1 MTGVFFFIFIALSLG
16 VTYVAARRT
25 RSAEHFYT
33 AGGSVTGLQNGLALA
48 GDYMSAASFLGI
60 AGLVALSGF
69 DGLIYSIGFLVG
81 WPVVMFL
88 IAEPLRN
95 LGRYTFADVVA
106 FRLRQAPVRV
116 AASIGSLAVV
126 SFYLIAQMVGAG
138 NLIRLLFGFEY
149 EFAVAIVGI
158 VMLAYVLFGGMM
170 ATTWVQIIKA
180 VLLLSGAFLLAVMA
194 LSQFGFSPLAL
205 FAAASEQ
212 YGAAV
217 LAPGRLVSNPFD
229 AMSLGLALMLG
240 TAGLPHILMRFYTV
254 KDAKTARLSVSYA
267 TAFIG
272 FFYLLTFILGF
283 GAMVLVG
290 QPAIRAIDAGGN
302 MAAPLLAKAVGGDAF
317 LGFISAVAFATILAV
332 VAGLTLAGAATLSH
346 DLWVNVVRHGVSSDR
361 EELRV
366 ARAATVVLGVL
377 AIVLGIVFK
386 GQNVAY
392 MVGLA
397 FAIAASANFPAL
409 VLSMFWRKFT
419 TRAAQM
425 SMLVGTA
432 SSLILIY
439 FSPTIQLDVL
449 KNPTAWFPLRN
460 PGPRVDSAVVRRRDC
475 GCAAVAR
482 ARGRRAIRRGRA
494 ADSRDRP
501 VQPKIEK
508 RYREGIDAD
517 RVVSGISGSG
527 ALADRDISNL
537 IQTSKAALI
546 VVSLLFAAWPP
557 AHAQQAASAAAES
570 SLDFEVFKTRVLPI
584 LASAR
589 KGNARCV
596 ACHSRGGG
604 NSFLEPLSP
613 GATVYN
619 DEQAR
624 RNFERVQRL
633 VVPGEPLKSL
643 LLINPLA
650 EEAGGSHW
658 HGGGKHWA
666 SQDDPEWRTMADWV
680 ATKTTSELRGGAW
693 TTTSSRRVCSRS
705 SPVRGRA
712 MRVALHA
719 TRVEAATVFSSH
731 SRRVHKRIRTNK
743 AAGISI
749 ASSGSSFRARRRRAC
764 CS

>member
-1 MTGVFFFIFIALSLG
+1 VTALFFFIFIALSLG

-25 RSAEHFYT
+25 RSAAHFYT
-33 AGGSVTGLQNGLALA
+33 AGGRVTGLQNGLALA

-95 LGRYTFADVVA
+95 LGKYTFADVVA

-116 AASIGSLAVV
+116 AAAVGSLAVV
-126 SFYLIAQMVGAG
+126 AFYLIAQMVGAG

-149 EFAVAIVGI
+149 ELAVAIVGA

-180 VLLLSGAFLLAVMA
+180 ILLLSGALLLAMMA
-194 LSQFGFSPLAL
+194 LSSFSFNPLAL
-205 FAAASEQ
+205 FRAAADQ
-212 YGAAV
+212 YGVAV
-217 LAPGRLVSNPFD
+217 LAPGRLVSNPLD

-254 KDAKTARLSVSYA
+254 PDAKTARSSVSYA

-302 MAAPLLAKAVGGDAF
+302 MAAPLLAKAVGGEAF

-346 DLWVNVVRHGVSSDR
+346 DLWVNVVRHGSAS
-361 EELRV
+361 EHEQLTV
-366 ARAATVVLGVL
+366 ARVSTVVLGVL

-409 VLSMFWRKFT
+409 VLSMFWRDFT

-425 SMLVGTA
+425 SMLAGTA

-439 FSPTIQLDVL
+439 LSPTIQIDVL
-449 KNPTAWFPLRN
+449 KNSAAWFPLRN
-460 PGPRVDSAVVRRRDC
+460 PGLVSIPLSFVV
-475 GCAAVAR
+475 AVAV
-482 ARGRRAIRRGRA
+482 A
-494 ADSRDRP
+494 
-501 VQPKIEK
+501 
-508 RYREGIDAD
+508 
-517 RVVSGISGSG
+517 
-527 ALADRDISNL
+527 
-537 IQTSKAALI
+537 
-546 VVSLLFAAWPP
+546 SLWP
-557 AHAQQAASAAAES
+557 
-570 SLDFEVFKTRVLPI
+570 
-584 LASAR
+584 
-589 KGNARCV
+589 
-596 ACHSRGGG
+596 
-604 NSFLEPLSP
+604 EPE
-613 GATVYN
+613 A
-619 DEQAR
+619 QAR
-624 RNFERVQRL
+624 FTE
-633 VVPGEPLKSL
+633 
-643 LLINPLA
+643 
-650 EEAGGSHW
+650 
-658 HGGGKHWA
+658 
-666 SQDDPEWRTMADWV
+666 
-680 ATKTTSELRGGAW
+680 
-693 TTTSSRRVCSRS
+693 
-705 SPVRGRA
+705 
-712 MRVALHA
+712 
-719 TRVEAATVFSSH
+719 VEH
-731 SRRVHKRIRTNK
+731 RVHAIPTPQK
-743 AAGISI
+743 
-749 ASSGSSFRARRRRAC
+749 
-764 CS
+764 